1 VQCGKQNKG
10 TKKHRGAY
18 RQHAHQQPFKRYLQ
32 RDNAPSGALIHVCVV
47 AVAIVDDDKLKI
59 EFQSSARR
67 EGAASAWLRL
77 LHVGRALMNK

>member
-1 VQCGKQNKG
+1 MWQTKQRNEKTSRHIG
-10 TKKHRGAY
+10 NMHISS
-18 RQHAHQQPFKRYLQ
+18 HS
-32 RDNAPSGALIHVCVV
+32 RDISGVTTPSGALIHVCVV